1 MASLASEKCRSPDS
15 SPATD
20 SPPLVSERVRGR
32 TGEKQDTEGMEVL
45 ARSVHCWDSHS
56 SYLSPHIFTEYPG
69 NQPRA
74 MHDSGNIVET
84 TKGQP

>member
-1 MASLASEKCRSPDS
+1 MVSLASEKCRCPDS

-20 SPPLVSERVRGR
+20 SPPLVRERVRER
-32 TGEKQDTEGMEVL
+32 TKSRKLREWKFWPV
-45 ARSVHCWDSHS
+45 SVHRWDSHS
-56 SYLSPHIFTEYPG
+56 SYLSPHIFTEYPW

-74 MHDSGNIVET
+74 MHDSGNIG